1 MVIQILLLDALYL
14 TYDSCYTPII
24 DKTVCLENQ
33 TQLGSQPLINNSS
46 GSHFIELSCEV
57 KGLIIL
63 ASW

>member
-33 TQLGSQPLINNSS
+33 TKLGSQLLINNSS
-46 GSHFIELSCEV
+46 GSHVIELSSEV
-57 KGLIIL
+57 KGLTI
-63 ASW
+63 SVSR